1 MDHPDEEHSNKK
13 ANKYIDDET
22 SFEKE
27 GKIKSSMKRNINR
40 DRRRSIQYKKKKKKK
55 SNIGIKKDKI
65 LESHIPYD
73 GDATKSPHIP
83 INK

>member
-13 ANKYIDDET
+13 TNIYIDDET

-40 DRRRSIQYKKKKKKK
+40 DC
-55 SNIGIKKDKI
+55 
-65 LESHIPYD
+65 
-73 GDATKSPHIP
+73 
-83 INK
+83 